1 MTEVETRDHELHW
14 DVYVTPAI
22 PVATLDLPPGRE
34 QRLWSPISATLIYGE
49 RDAVLVDALL
59 TVAQA
64 HALGEWV
71 EAHGKHLTTIYAYG
85 ERDAVLVDALL
96 TVAQAHALGEWVEAH
111 GKHLTTIYATH
122 GHGDHFFGASTLL
135 QRFLR
140 ARLVATP
147 EVVKCLHTL
156 QGHGN
161 WIRSV
166 AFSPDGRTLASGSTD
181 QTVRLWEISS
191 GKSLNILRGH
201 TEEVLSVA
209 FSPDGRTL
217 ASGSDDQTVRLW
229 EISSGKSL
237 NILRGHTE
245 EVLSVAFSPDGR
257 TLASGSDDQ
266 TVRLWEAS
274 NGKLLNTLQG
284 HTSRVFSVA
293 FSPDGKI
300 LASSGSDGTIKLW
313 DSQTGECLHTLRC
326 DRPYERMNIT
336 GVKGLTEIQKATLRS
351 LGAIENE

>member
-1 MTEVETRDHELHW
+1 MSFTGTCTSR
-14 DVYVTPAI
+14 
-22 PVATLDLPPGRE
+22 LP
-34 QRLWSPISATLIYGE
+34 SPLQPSTC
-49 RDAVLVDALL
+49 R
-59 TVAQA
+59 QA
-64 HALGEWV
+64 E
-71 EAHGKHLTTIYAYG
+71 
-85 ERDAVLVDALL
+85 
-96 TVAQAHALGEWVEAH
+96 
-111 GKHLTTIYATH
+111 
-122 GHGDHFFGASTLL
+122 
-135 QRFLR
+135 
-140 ARLVATP
+140 
-147 EVVKCLHTL
+147 
-156 QGHGN
+156 
-161 WIRSV
+161 
-166 AFSPDGRTLASGSTD
+166 
-181 QTVRLWEISS
+181 
-191 GKSLNILRGH
+191 
-201 TEEVLSVA
+201 
-209 FSPDGRTL
+209 
-217 ASGSDDQTVRLW
+217 
-229 EISSGKSL
+229 SSGKSL

>member
-34 QRLWSPISATLIYGE
+34 QRLWSPISATLI
-49 RDAVLVDALL
+49 
-59 TVAQA
+59 
-64 HALGEWV
+64 
-71 EAHGKHLTTIYAYG
+71 YG

-229 EISSGKSL
+229 E
-237 NILRGHTE
+237 
-245 EVLSVAFSPDGR
+245 
-257 TLASGSDDQ
+257 
-266 TVRLWEAS
+266 AS